1 MESATWCAVLPHP
14 LGMIPSSVRAPE
26 VKMMKLRWVK
36 NAPLVFFPWEGASNV
51 LKDILGLDL
60 LFYAAEHNS
69 DPAAGS

>member
-1 MESATWCAVLPHP
+1 M
-14 LGMIPSSVRAPE
+14 
-26 VKMMKLRWVK
+26 KMMKLRWVK